1 MKILISSIMALAM
14 LSFIVPAK
22 ALAQLPPAGV
32 QDSKISQIKVK
43 GITCA
48 SDVKTIASNIE
59 KMKGVISCKPGK
71 QGTTTTFEVRFDNS
85 VVTEKEIHA
94 TIENT
99 AGCENPQDRPYKVK
113 L

>member
-1 MKILISSIMALAM
+1 MKIFISCIMAIAM
-14 LSFIVPAK
+14 LSFTVPTT
-22 ALAQLPPAGV
+22 ALAQLPTAGA
-32 QDSKISQIKVK
+32 QGAKISQIKVK

-59 KMKGVISCKPGK
+59 RMKGVISCKPGK